1 GDAQKKSEGSP
12 TITGFP
18 HGAGRESTSPR
29 MLPETWRGPHP
40 PSARGSFHFARIWR
54 SSSAVRWKLLAP
66 EGIAFGLEP
75 RLSAESACDHIRLQP
90 ACHDA
95 RRDGS
100 PNEPGITGGSRIRN
114 PSATLLLVISALS
127 IPQIAASQQ
136 RIRHLRRRARLRR
149 DPQC

>member
-1 GDAQKKSEGSP
+1 DEGVAPRRLGPRALVRSDGDLREMCTFARVRRRGDAQKKSEGSP

-100 PNEPGITGGSRIRN
+100 PNEPGITGGS
-114 PSATLLLVISALS
+114 
-127 IPQIAASQQ
+127 
-136 RIRHLRRRARLRR
+136 
-149 DPQC
+149 